1 MTMAMSH
8 SSRLADA
15 GLDMAMVTVTGPEHE
30 LPAEVTPLMWPWP
43 RASGW
48 RGAGADDPGS
58 EGVPGDRVALVG
70 PGASGPVG
78 DATGVLG
85 VRLAGGEV
93 RVAGAGAG
101 VDGPPPGMPNAFSQ
115 LSRATYAAVPS
126 APRATTTAAMA
137 EYLLKVVQPAEPS
150 AVMAVV
156 LVFRLFGFLRI
167 I

>member
-15 GLDMAMVTVTGPEHE
+15 GLDMAMVTVTGPAHE
-30 LPAEVTPLMWPWP
+30 LPVEVTPLMWPWP

-48 RGAGADDPGS
+48 RGAGTGDPGG
-58 EGVPGDRVALVG
+58 EGVPGARVALVG

-93 RVAGAGAG
+93 RVAGGVG

-115 LSRATYAAVPS
+115 LSGLRMRLCRVRQGR
-126 APRATTTAAMA
+126 PR
-137 EYLLKVVQPAEPS
+137 
-150 AVMAVV
+150 
-156 LVFRLFGFLRI
+156 RRRWLRWLRVSSEG
-167 I
+167 

>member
-8 SSRLADA
+8 NSRLADA
-15 GLDMAMVTVTGPEHE
+15 GLDMAMVTVTGPAHE
-30 LPAEVTPLMWPWP
+30 LPVEVTPLMWPWP

-48 RGAGADDPGS
+48 RGAGADDPG
-58 EGVPGDRVALVG
+58 
-70 PGASGPVG
+70 G

-93 RVAGAGAG
+93 RVAGAGVG

-115 LSRATYAAVPS
+115 LSWATYAAAPS

-137 EYLLKVVQPAEPS
+137 AS
-150 AVMAVV
+150 I
-156 LVFRLFGFLRI
+156 F
-167 I
+167 